1 MPATV
6 VNDPESIHAY
16 RQQIAERIE
25 QLRGLITKTEG
36 AIQTVSESWKD
47 NQFQQ
52 FHNNFNQDMA
62 QIKPLCDV
70 LSNYEGNLL
79 YQLENKLRTYTDYT
93 MHL

>member
-1 MPATV
+1 MASTV
-6 VNDPESIHAY
+6 INDWESIHSY
-16 RQQIAERIE
+16 RSQIAERAS
-25 QLRGLITKTEG
+25 QLKELIRKTEG
-36 AIQTVSESWKD
+36 SIQTVSESWKD

-52 FHNNFNQDMA
+52 FQNNFNNDMA

-79 YQLENKLRTYTDYT
+79 YQLENKLRTYTDYS